1 MEPAVFPRTIDTMPA
16 HARVWVY
23 KSAKP
28 FTPQERQAIL
38 ERGLAFTNG
47 WAAHGAALDA
57 CVDVLH
63 DHFVVIAVD
72 EQQAMASGCSID
84 KSVRLVQ
91 ELERDLSLNLTDR
104 MVVLYEA
111 ASGIQACRVPDVE
124 GLIRSGELNADTPV
138 YDDLV
143 STCGDLQ
150 ARFRSP
156 LRATWLARSLQR

>member
-1 MEPAVFPRTIDTMPA
+1 MPRTIDTMPA

-28 FTPQERQAIL
+28 LTPQQRLTIL
-38 ERGLAFTNG
+38 ERGAAFTAG
-47 WAAHGAALDA
+47 WAAHGTGLDA

-104 MVVLYEA
+104 MVVLFDRDGSVA
-111 ASGIQACRVPDVE
+111 VCRASEVAELLGTGI
-124 GLIRSGELNADTPV
+124 LKADTMV
-138 YDDLV
+138 FDDLV
-143 STCGDLQ
+143 ANVGDLRS
-150 ARFRSP
+150 RFRARLDS
-156 LRATWLARSLQR
+156 TWMSRYIGS

>member
-1 MEPAVFPRTIDTMPA
+1 MPA

-23 KSAKP
+23 KSATP
-28 FTPQERQAIL
+28 FTSQQRQAIL
-38 ERGLAFTNG
+38 ERGAAFTTA
-47 WAAHGAALDA
+47 WAAHGSALDA

-91 ELERDLSLNLTDR
+91 ELERDLAVNLTDR
-104 MVVLYEA
+104 MVVLYEGS
-111 ASGIQACRVPDVE
+111 SGITPCRVQEVE
-124 GLIRSGELNADTPV
+124 GLIKGGALNAETPV

-143 STCGDLQ
+143 NTCGDLQ

-156 LRATWLARSLQR
+156 LSTTWLARYL

>member
-1 MEPAVFPRTIDTMPA
+1 MESATKPRMIDTMPA

-28 FTPQERQAIL
+28 FTPEERRSIL
-38 ERGLAFTNG
+38 ERGAAFTAS

-72 EQQAMASGCSID
+72 EQQALASGCSID

-104 MVVLYEA
+104 MVVLYESA
-111 ASGIQACRVPDVE
+111 DGIKACSVPDVE
-124 GLIRSGELNADTPV
+124 NLIKRGELHADTV
-138 YDDLV
+138 VHDDLV
-143 STCGDLQ
+143 STCGDLRT
-150 ARFRSP
+150 RFRSP
-156 LRATWLARSLQR
+156 LRATWLARFL